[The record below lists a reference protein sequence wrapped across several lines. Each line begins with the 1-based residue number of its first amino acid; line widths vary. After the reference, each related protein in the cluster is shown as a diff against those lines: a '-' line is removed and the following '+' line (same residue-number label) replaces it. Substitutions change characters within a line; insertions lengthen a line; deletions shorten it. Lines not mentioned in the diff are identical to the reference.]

1 MLSPNG
7 YTLSLGAD
15 MATKDMIA
23 AVNRVADALFQQA
36 KAQSRHN
43 KLLERQ
49 VACNE
54 EMLTMQRAN
63 LAVTQHLE
71 AQLAAQTAAQFAHE
85 PKN

>member
-1 MLSPNG
+1 M
-7 YTLSLGAD
+7 SLGAD
-15 MATKDMIA
+15 MATKDMIT

-36 KAQSRHN
+36 KAHSRHN